1 MIIKIL
7 GTGCANCLR
16 LEENAR
22 TASKALKLNVEFI
35 RVKTI
40 PEIMAYNN
48 LGLPALVVNEKV
60 LSAGKVLKVD
70 AIKELLLAEFNVPN
84 PSL

>member
-1 MIIKIL
+1 MIIKII

-16 LEENAR
+16 LEENTR
-22 TASKALKLNVEFI
+22 TASILKLNAEFI

-40 PEIMAYNN
+40 PEIMTYTI

-70 AIKELLLAEFNVPN
+70 AIKELLLAESNVPK
-84 PSL
+84 P